1 MFLTIIIPVYNAQK
15 YIDEC
20 LQSCLSQDIDK
31 NDYQI
36 ICIDDGSTDNSLNI
50 LNEYKKNN
58 SNIIVV
64 SQKNSG
70 VSVAR
75 NKGIGLAQGDYIWF
89 VDSDD
94 FIRHNCLSE
103 LKELAQEKY
112 DIISFGGYEFNLK
125 LDNEE
130 KVLLSN
136 NKLKPNITYWGY
148 SIFKIYKKSI
158 IEDNKIFFHN
168 EIRYGE
174 DEVFNN
180 DVFEYSDTSYIL
192 EYTNYLYR
200 KNPTSVMNTLSIPEN
215 QIKQIE
221 SIIISMVVLKQGIE
235 NRKYTKEISRRFLT
249 KRYKAIQNCFKKINI
264 KLACKYFRL
273 MKKQGLF
280 SFKSEEIK
288 KLGLPNEFRIKT
300 TYLKQHFK
308 IWSKSFYKKTR
319 KKIKNM
325 LPKPIVRIIK
335 IIFKMPED

>member
-1 MFLTIIIPVYNAQK
+1 MFLSIIIPVYNAQS

-36 ICIDDGSTDNSLNI
+36 ICIDDGSTDNSLSI
-50 LNEYKKNN
+50 LNDYKKNN

-94 FIRHNCLSE
+94 FIRPNCLGE
-103 LKELAQEKY
+103 LKKLAQNSY
-112 DIISFGGYEFNLK
+112 DIIDFGGYAFISAL
-125 LDNEE
+125 NEE
-130 KVLLSN
+130 EKNLLAD
-136 NKLKPNITYWGY
+136 NKLKPTKVYWGY
-148 SIFKIYKKSI
+148 SVFKIYKKSI
-158 IEDNKIFFHN
+158 ITNNKISFHS
-168 EIRYGE
+168 EIKYGE

-180 DVFEYSDTSYIL
+180 DVFEFTEQTHSL
-192 EYTNYLYR
+192 VYTNYLYR
-200 KNPTSVMNTLSIPEN
+200 KNPTSAMNTLFIPEN
-215 QIKQIE
+215 QIKRLE
-221 SIIISMVVLKQGIE
+221 SVIISMVILKQGIE
-235 NRKYTKEISRRFLT
+235 NGTYTKEFSRKFLT
-249 KRYKAIQNCFKKINI
+249 ERYELVQYCFKRINM
-264 KLACKYFRL
+264 KLARKYFRL

-288 KLGLPNEFRIKT
+288 KLCLPSEIRIKI

-308 IWSKSFYKKTR
+308 IWSKAFYKKTR
-319 KKIKNM
+319 TKIKNM
-325 LPKPIVRIIK
+325 LPDSIVRIIK
-335 IIFKMPED
+335 KLFKMPED